1 MKHGVLMRVI
11 VFFLAA
17 MSLLAAAAG
26 ALGIVAMESA
36 DLYIGNLDE
45 IQEREYGA
53 IAREIA
59 EETVSHYAVREFGN
73 LPYKLLHRMYPDPED
88 RSDADFWC
96 VSLSEGDKVL
106 VAPSWEQQEN
116 VWEFTIS
123 PHYPLMETFE
133 TEGEVGETS
142 SEDAPQDS
150 KPSVP
155 KGWLYH
161 KWEFVLEEITSYHLY
176 YYQGPTYTVRVQ
188 LQPEVLENS
197 SVHLISALYPLRYA
211 FIVILALGLMAFAAG
226 MVYLCWSA
234 GRTVDGQIQPEGM
247 NRLPLDLH
255 FTATVIGILVLMMG
269 LSSLWQWT
277 MDEGAHPGNLSL
289 IAIDVL
295 GIIFLGM
302 SFLCAVSAQIK
313 IQGAYWWHH
322 SAVGWL
328 VGKLGW
334 LLRQGVKAVQK
345 VLSLLPVI
353 WQWLLTAAGM
363 VFSVCLTFWLYDL
376 SRYSEGMGP
385 VFFCGF
391 LLAVFACVAMILYGG
406 YAFGV
411 LLLGARKMAR
421 GELSHKIP
429 VKYLRGVFLDF
440 ALQMNALSDNAM
452 EAAQERIR
460 SERMKTEL
468 ITNVSHDIKT
478 PLTSIIN
485 FVDLLQKPHTP
496 REEEQYLEVLER
508 QSSRMKRLIEDLME
522 LSKASSGNLQ
532 VDFTRLDAGE
542 AVQQALGEF
551 SDKLEAAQ
559 LHPVFRQP
567 EVPVHIWGDG
577 KLVWRVLS
585 NLFSNAVKYA
595 MPGTRVYLEL
605 EQDRGKVMLSMK
617 NVTREPLRCS
627 TEELLERFVQGD
639 ISRNTGG
646 SGLGLN
652 IALSLMEVQ
661 KGAMTLEVD
670 GDLFKVILTFQ
681 EAKE

>member
-17 MSLLAAAAG
+17 VSLLAAAAG

-36 DLYIGNLDE
+36 DLYVSNLDE
-45 IQEREYGA
+45 IQEREYGD

-59 EETVSHYAVREFGN
+59 EETVSHYAARELGN
-73 LPYKLLHRMYPDPED
+73 LPYKLLHRLYPDPAD
-88 RSDADFWC
+88 RSDADYWC
-96 VSLSEGDKVL
+96 VSLSEGDQVL
-106 VAPSWEQQEN
+106 IEPDWEQQEN

-123 PHYPLMETFE
+123 THYPLMETFE
-133 TEGEVGETS
+133 TEGEVEETS
-142 SEDAPQDS
+142 PEGEAQESA
-150 KPSVP
+150 VP

-188 LQPEVLENS
+188 LQPEVLTSS
-197 SVHLISALYPLRYA
+197 SVHLISSLYPLRYV
-211 FIVILALGLMAFAAG
+211 FIVMLALGLMIFAAG

-234 GRTVDGQIQPEGM
+234 GRTADGQIQPEGL

-255 FTATVIGILVLMMG
+255 FAATVIGTLIWMMG

-289 IAIDVL
+289 IAINVL

-302 SFLCAVSAQIK
+302 SFICAVSAQVK
-313 IQGAYWWHH
+313 RQGAYWWHH
-322 SAVGWL
+322 SAVGWFL
-328 VGKLGW
+328 GKLVW
-334 LLRQGVKAVQK
+334 LLRQGARAVQK
-345 VLSLLPVI
+345 VLALLPVI
-353 WQWLLTAAGM
+353 WQWLLAAAGM
-363 VFSVCLTFWLYDL
+363 VLSLALTAWLYEL
-376 SRYSEGMGP
+376 SRYSEGAGP

-391 LLAVFACVAMILYGG
+391 LLAVLGCAVLSLYGG

-411 LLLGARKMAR
+411 LLLGARKMAK
-421 GELSHKIP
+421 GDLSHKVP
-429 VKYLRGVFLDF
+429 VRYLRGVFLDF
-440 ALQMNALSDNAM
+440 AMQMNALSDSAM

-496 REEEQYLEVLER
+496 QEEQQYLEVLER

-532 VDFTRLDAGE
+532 VDFARLDAGE
-542 AVQQALGEF
+542 AIQQALGEF

-559 LHPVFRQP
+559 LQPVFQQP
-567 EVPVHIWGDG
+567 AAPVHIWGDG

-585 NLFSNAVKYA
+585 NLLSNAVKYA

-605 EQDRGKVMLSMK
+605 EQNEKTVLLSMK

-661 KGAMTLEVD
+661 KGAMALEVD

-681 EAKE
+681 AAKD